1 MWCQWEGIL
10 GIWAHLLVVRYLA
23 QVEMLCLHLGSC
35 SYCKFRDFHSL
46 NVCLLKKY
54 FGCICSVCVC
64 VYVLVCCRARGT
76 SRISTLWSLK
86 H

>member
-1 MWCQWEGIL
+1 MVPVG
-10 GIWAHLLVVRYLA
+10 RYLRHMGSSVGGQIPGTSRDA
-23 QVEMLCLHLGSC
+23 LFTPCSC

-54 FGCICSVCVC
+54 FGCICSMCVC